1 MATNKRLVQRRPD
14 GKTEV
19 RAPGAARASAIVDNQ
34 AAGVDRA
41 RQILGN
47 DGGGELLIRGLNGQ
61 IRAQDTIKPG
71 NDPTSSRG

>member
-1 MATNKRLVQRRPD
+1 MTNKRIVQKRPD

-34 AAGVDRA
+34 AAGIERA
-41 RQILGN
+41 RQILSN

-61 IRAQDTIKPG
+61 IRAQDTVEPG
-71 NDPTSSRG
+71 NDPQSSKG

>member
-1 MATNKRLVQRRPD
+1 MTSNKRVVQRRSD

-34 AAGVDRA
+34 AAGVARA
-41 RQILGN
+41 RQILSK

-71 NDPTSSRG
+71 NDPESFRG

>member
-1 MATNKRLVQRRPD
+1 MTNKRVVQRRPD

-19 RAPGAARASAIVDNQ
+19 RAPGADRASAIVDSQ
-34 AAGVDRA
+34 AAGIDRA
-41 RQILGN
+41 RQILSN

-71 NDPTSSRG
+71 NDPVSSHG